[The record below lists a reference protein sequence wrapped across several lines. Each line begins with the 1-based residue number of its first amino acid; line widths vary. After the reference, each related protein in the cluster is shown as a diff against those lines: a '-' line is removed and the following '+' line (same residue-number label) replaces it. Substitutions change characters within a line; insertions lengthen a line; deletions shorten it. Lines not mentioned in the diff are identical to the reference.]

1 MESRVAAFQ
10 DNGWIFLQPQEG
22 WIAWCVEE
30 GNLLCFS
37 GSSWSPTNA
46 LTLEN
51 VPKLGVNMAPDE
63 TNRLAVASG
72 ASLFSH
78 DGADHRIFVNKA
90 AETDTASIVFQH
102 AYSGRAEIGL
112 AGNDLLS
119 VKVSS
124 DGVGFSTAMEI
135 DAGTGKASFPANNL
149 LESFMLNLFPD
160 AGRFVAANPGA
171 VTVGAFSWPAYLT
184 LNNGATAAAL
194 TKFVQDNSDYGGAGV
209 ALQTDVKQLI
219 DRIREPGYRRY
230 NIEFWVAEIT
240 AGPV

>member
-1 MESRVAAFQ
+1 MDNTANLSLPYILPSQAQIAVTHNEALRRLDVVVMLAVTSRSLATPPAGATEGDRFIVAGRATAAWAGMESRVAAFQ

-102 AYSGRAEIGL
+102 GFSGRAEI
-112 AGNDLLS
+112 AWREMICCLS
-119 VKVSS
+119 RS
-124 DGVGFSTAMEI
+124 AP
-135 DAGTGKASFPANNL
+135 TGSASPPRWKSMRAPARPVFRPTMC
-149 LESFMLNLFPD
+149 S
-160 AGRFVAANPGA
+160 NP
-171 VTVGAFSWPAYLT
+171 SC
-184 LNNGATAAAL
+184 
-194 TKFVQDNSDYGGAGV
+194 
-209 ALQTDVKQLI
+209 
-219 DRIREPGYRRY
+219 
-230 NIEFWVAEIT
+230 
-240 AGPV
+240 